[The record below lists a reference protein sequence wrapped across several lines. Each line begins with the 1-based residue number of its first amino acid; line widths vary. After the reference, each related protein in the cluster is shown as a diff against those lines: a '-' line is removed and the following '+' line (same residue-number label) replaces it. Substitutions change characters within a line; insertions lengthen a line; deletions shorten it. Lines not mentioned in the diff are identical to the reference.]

1 MIKYTWIYIYYLYG
15 HWLLKLLLDFFYFS
29 VYKSEVGKGWWWAAS
44 GEWRAASGEWC
55 VFKNLYSAR
64 SLSRPPRKP
73 KLNVGGILHRL
84 SRCIKQLVGVVDC
97 RPQWRSC
104 SSHSLFHSNPSMPM
118 NKTTPFS
125 FPVLLPGDNLLQIK
139 SWLKTFAFG
148 LCPKIQIHDI
158 NVGLLLSCSGKTS
171 LLLQFA
177 INCASQSQNGHV
189 VFMCNKKKLES
200 KPPFL
205 SKVCLFF
212 CTPTSGL
219 VLFAMS

>member
-1 MIKYTWIYIYYLYG
+1 MVS
-15 HWLLKLLLDFFYFS
+15 LKNFHS
-29 VYKSEVGKGWWWAAS
+29 SP
-44 GEWRAASGEWC
+44 
-55 VFKNLYSAR
+55 

-73 KLNVGGILHRL
+73 KLSGGGLLHRL
-84 SRCIKQLVGVVDC
+84 SRCIKQLVGVVDS

-104 SSHSLFHSNPSMPM
+104 SSHSLLHSNPSMPI

-125 FPVLLPGDNLLQIK
+125 FPVLPPGDNLLQIK
-139 SWLKTFAFG
+139 SGLKTFAFG

-171 LLLQFA
+171 LLFQFA

-205 SKVCLFF
+205 SQVCLSFF
-212 CTPTSGL
+212 TRTSGL